1 MMIPAILALIP
12 DPAPLPADPLWER
25 WLLESPWPAAGLLA
39 LAGVVAFAVLN
50 RRARAGAAAG
60 SLVAAILAGAGVIL
74 LARFITTDRE
84 TLRAR
89 SASLVAAVAS
99 RDQALVG
106 SLLAPTARLAKWPLA
121 LTGRDAIVD
130 RVGSVP
136 AIHEWALLEAQASL
150 DGPAVARTQIKLR
163 ITPDQTRAPNLSW
176 WRLDW
181 QRDAQGHWVVI
192 QIEPLAIHG
201 ITNIGP

>member
-1 MMIPAILALIP
+1 MLTSLLALIP
-12 DPAPLPADPLWER
+12 DPAPLPTGPLWER
-25 WLLESPWPAAGLLA
+25 WLLESPWPTAGLLV
-39 LAGVVAFAVLN
+39 LAGLVAFALLN
-50 RRARAGAAAG
+50 RAGRAGAAIA
-60 SLVAAILAGAGVIL
+60 SALTALALGAGVIV
-74 LARFITTDRE
+74 LANIVTTERE
-84 TLRAR
+84 ALRAR
-89 SASLVAAVAS
+89 SFSIVAAVAA

-106 SLLAPTARLAKWPLA
+106 TLLAPNARLTKWPLA
-121 LTGRDAIVD
+121 LTGRDAIVE

-150 DGPAVARTQIKLR
+150 DGPAVGRTQIKLR

-181 QRDAQGHWVVI
+181 QRDAQGQWVVI
-192 QIEPLAIHG
+192 QIEPLAVHG